1 MDATDQKHAINT
13 KSARPKVVIGEV
25 EGILFVVFVKKA
37 VETEQEIRIISAR
50 AANKKEAEAYLM
62 SKYESYLV

>member
-25 EGILFVVFVKKA
+25 EGILFVVFVNGVIYIFLVKMC
-37 VETEQEIRIISAR
+37 ELIRLVSSIIV
-50 AANKKEAEAYLM
+50 LHI
-62 SKYESYLV
+62 LHL